1 MAAWTAAYLARLVLR
16 ALQKLLVRFLVGPAS
31 WLAIALCLLAAGA
44 VLAALAIR
52 FLRPVFL
59 TYLPRLPGDRL
70 LFCFPLFL
78 LLLLLSYFCSSAASP
93 TLLVLLLLLALGCFL
108 VLLRAVSSQAVI
120 ARLQEEARE
129 AARQLAAER
138 EEFARVRGKVE
149 AGRSYRHDMR
159 HHLQVLSGLAE
170 QGDAEGVAAYVGG
183 LSERLNAAEYRP
195 VCENPALNA
204 LLSASLRRANDLGCA
219 VAADILLPNDLPF
232 EEHDLAAVLGNA
244 LENALNAC
252 RALPKERRALRVA
265 AKFQGDAK
273 LTVAV
278 DNPCPQPVEFDAQG
292 FPLAPAREG
301 HGLGLKNA
309 AAAVKKYHGVFQC
322 SCQNGEFHFRA
333 VLFAPGGS
341 PSAPRRPS
349 SAAARAVPVILG
361 CMAAFCLAVNCLPQ
375 TAQAL
380 SSLPVVGTLVRLADL
395 RSYRFGWGG
404 TSLNAQVP
412 VFEGSPSPS
421 ASPQSSPAPQNS
433 PAATGPDAVGPGP
446 ASGADALNAR
456 LEEELAALTEEFLW
470 YAQRR
475 YAGYVSAETSYA
487 ILRDDARLLVVRFD
501 ATLNVGGSVEYSR
514 PLVYDRQAG
523 RVLTLSG
530 LFAPGSDYVGALSA
544 EVLRQ
549 MTAAV
554 EAGTGDY
561 FVAGGIWLEEDC
573 FTAIDPDQAFFIDE
587 SGQLVLQFEEYE
599 VAPGSMGAPAFVIPA
614 SVYEGLLAPDSP
626 LLAAVGRR

>member
-183 LSERLNAAEYRP
+183 LSERLSAAEYRP

-219 VAADILLPNDLPF
+219 VAADILLPKDLPF

-244 LENALNAC
+244 LENALHAVQ
-252 RALPKERRALRVA
+252 ALPVEKRRLSCKVIGRPTLMIEIANPTAGPVPFDDQGLPVA
-265 AKFQGDAK
+265 AEA
-273 LTVAV
+273 
-278 DNPCPQPVEFDAQG
+278 
-292 FPLAPAREG
+292 G
-301 HGLGLKNA
+301 HGLGIR
-309 AAAVKKYHGVFQC
+309 
-322 SCQNGEFHFRA
+322 S
-333 VLFAPGGS
+333 
-341 PSAPRRPS
+341 
-349 SAAARAVPVILG
+349 IT
-361 CMAAFCLAVNCLPQ
+361 AFCQKYAFLCHFEVKD
-375 TAQAL
+375 
-380 SSLPVVGTLVRLADL
+380 GWFYL
-395 RSYRFGWGG
+395 R
-404 TSLNAQVP
+404 
-412 VFEGSPSPS
+412 
-421 ASPQSSPAPQNS
+421 
-433 PAATGPDAVGPGP
+433 
-446 ASGADALNAR
+446 
-456 LEEELAALTEEFLW
+456 
-470 YAQRR
+470 
-475 YAGYVSAETSYA
+475 
-487 ILRDDARLLVVRFD
+487 
-501 ATLNVGGSVEYSR
+501 
-514 PLVYDRQAG
+514 
-523 RVLTLSG
+523 
-530 LFAPGSDYVGALSA
+530 
-544 EVLRQ
+544 
-549 MTAAV
+549 
-554 EAGTGDY
+554 
-561 FVAGGIWLEEDC
+561 
-573 FTAIDPDQAFFIDE
+573 
-587 SGQLVLQFEEYE
+587 
-599 VAPGSMGAPAFVIPA
+599 VIQ
-614 SVYEGLLAPDSP
+614 
-626 LLAAVGRR
+626 